1 MPDTQHDPALYA
13 HSRTVGFSFGCCI
26 MTSQPEV
33 KMLEFEELNLAQRV
47 ALKQMSQRD
56 FLTFTRLWFNLM
68 QGDKLRVNWHH
79 HMFADLV
86 DDIIWRRIPN
96 RNWVINVPPGSTKT
110 EFFSI
115 HAPAYVNTLVLSGKL
130 NRFRNLNLSYSDTL
144 TKRNSL
150 RTKAIIPGRSAKEV
164 KARLVH

>member
-1 MPDTQHDPALYA
+1 
-13 HSRTVGFSFGCCI
+13 
-26 MTSQPEV
+26 
-33 KMLEFEELNLAQRV
+33 MLEFEELNLAQRV

-130 NRFRNLNLSYSDTL
+130 KRFRNLNLSFSDT
-144 TKRNSL
+144 
-150 RTKAIIPGRSAKEV
+150 
-164 KARLVH
+164 